1 MGDTPRLFLVRVWQ
15 QQGCFRASLRGVDE
29 EEPQLFDEPA
39 QLGEYLRC
47 AASAAPADPVPVTAS
62 GQRRGEPS

>member
-47 AASAAPADPVPVTAS
+47 AASAAPADPAPATAS
-62 GQRRGEPS
+62 GQLGGEPS